1 MKLYLCKN
9 TKGATKIMSLKKII
23 EAKRK
28 GNYYVIIK
36 EIKDDSI
43 QKQKE
48 KRS

>member
-9 TKGATKIMSLKKII
+9 AKGAKKIMSLKKII
-23 EAKRK
+23 ESKRK
-28 GNYYVIIK
+28 GNYYLIIE

-43 QKQKE
+43 QKQEE